1 MSTIGDDFL
10 HQTIRD
16 AHDTGATVS
25 VLVRNQP
32 GHRFTGLVQNV
43 MGDAFALYHSGEE
56 MGWRWIFRF
65 ADVVTVGVLTPGPSA
80 AQLALPCPH
89 MDP

>member
-1 MSTIGDDFL
+1 VSSNSDDFL
-10 HQTIRD
+10 HQTILD
-16 AHDTGATVS
+16 AHDAGATVS

-43 MGDAFALYHSGEE
+43 AGDAFALYHSGEE

-65 ADVVTVGVLTPGPSA
+65 ADVVTVGVLTPGPTT

-89 MDP
+89 LDP